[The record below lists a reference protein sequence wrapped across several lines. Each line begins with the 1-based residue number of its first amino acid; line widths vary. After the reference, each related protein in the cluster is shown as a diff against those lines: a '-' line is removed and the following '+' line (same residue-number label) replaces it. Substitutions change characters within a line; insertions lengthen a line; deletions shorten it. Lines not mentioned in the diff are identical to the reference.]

1 MSTPNGRVPDAAG
14 TAARPRGRALPVKNP
29 YTGEV
34 DYQITP
40 PTPAELTGICDS
52 LRAAQVKWAA
62 APLEHRVEVMLRWA
76 DELDKAYGALSAA
89 DFADTGGCL
98 IALMSPRIV
107 ASSVRSWAADAAGVL
122 AAAARS
128 GTSSIMPSITY
139 RTQLVPYQLVGVISP
154 WNGPLMLSC
163 LDPVPALFAGA
174 AVIVKPPEVA
184 PRFVE
189 PLMETIRAVP
199 ELAEVLAFI
208 TGDGQTGQQLIQRVD
223 MLCFTG
229 SVPNGRKVAVAC
241 AERLIPAYLELGGKD
256 PAIVTATADLDAA
269 ATAVLR
275 GAAFGTG
282 QVCFSTERVYVHED
296 VHDAFV
302 AALVAKADA
311 LTLNY
316 PDINAGEI
324 GPFGFG
330 RQARI
335 ADEHLADALAKGA
348 VLRAGGFSQV
358 LGAEPGARG
367 GHFMRPTVLT
377 EVSHDM
383 LAMSEESFAPIMPVM
398 RYRTEDEA
406 IALANDTRYGLSAS
420 VIAGTPDEAA
430 LIAERVNAGT
440 IALQDTFLTLFKTR
454 DVGTNSFADSGLG
467 GDRTGPGSILRFVRK
482 KALMT
487 QSAPPAPLARP
498 ALTLTPPPPPPPA
511 PPPAPEPPPPPPP
524 PPPR

>member
-1 MSTPNGRVPDAAG
+1 MSQPSGRVS
-14 TAARPRGRALPVKNP
+14 LPVKNP
-29 YTGEV
+29 YSGEV
-34 DYQITP
+34 DYEITP
-40 PTPAELTGICDS
+40 PTPEELTELCDS
-52 LRAAQVKWAA
+52 LRAAQVKWSA

-89 DFADTGGCL
+89 DFTDTGGGL

-107 ASSVRSWAADAAGVL
+107 AANVRSWAADAAGVL
-122 AAAARS
+122 AGAARA
-128 GTSSIMPSITY
+128 GTSSIMPSISY

-163 LDPVPALFAGA
+163 LDPVPALFAGS
-174 AVIVKPPEVA
+174 AVIVKPSEVA

-189 PLMETIRAVP
+189 PLMATIRAVP
-199 ELAEVLAFI
+199 ELAAVLTFI
-208 TGDGQTGQQLIQRVD
+208 TGDGQTGQQLIKQIDV
-223 MLCFTG
+223 LCFTG

-241 AERLIPAYLELGGKD
+241 AERLIPCYLELGGKD

-275 GAAFGTG
+275 GACFGTG
-282 QVCFSTERVYVHED
+282 QVCFSTERVYVHES
-296 VHDAFV
+296 VHDEFV
-302 AALVAKADA
+302 DRLVRKADA

-324 GPFGFG
+324 GPFGFE
-330 RQARI
+330 RQAQI

-348 VLRAGGFSQV
+348 ALRTGGPSQV
-358 LGAEPGARG
+358 LGPNSPVSG

-377 EVSHDM
+377 EVNHDM
-383 LAMSEESFAPIMPVM
+383 LLMIEESFAPIVPVM

-406 IALANDTRYGLSAS
+406 IALANDTHYGLSAS
-420 VIAGTPDEAA
+420 VIAGTPEEAA
-430 LIAERVNAGT
+430 AVGERVNAGT

-454 DVGTNSFADSGLG
+454 DIGTNSFADSGLG
-467 GDRTGPGSILRFVRK
+467 GDRTGPGSILRFLRK

-487 QSAPPAPLARP
+487 QSAPPASLARP
-498 ALTLTPPPPPPPA
+498 TPPPGARP
-511 PPPAPEPPPPPPP
+511 
-524 PPPR
+524 

>member
-1 MSTPNGRVPDAAG
+1 MSGQDE
-14 TAARPRGRALPVKNP
+14 RAPLQVRNP
-29 YTGEV
+29 YTGEA

-40 PTPAELTGICDS
+40 PTPGELAATCQR
-52 LRAAQVKWAA
+52 LREAQLAWAGSG
-62 APLEHRVEVMLRWA
+62 LEHRIEVMTRWA
-76 DELDKAYGALSAA
+76 GELDKAYGELSAA
-89 DFADTGGCL
+89 DFTDTGGCL

-107 ASSVRSWAADAAGVL
+107 AASVRAWAADAAGVL
-122 AAAARS
+122 EAAARS
-128 GTSSIMPSITY
+128 GITRAMPSISF
-139 RTQLVPYQLVGVISP
+139 RTQLVPYPLVGVISP

-163 LDPVPALFAGA
+163 LDPVPALFAGS
-174 AVIVKPPEVA
+174 AVIVKPSEVA

-189 PLMETIRAVP
+189 PLMDTINAVP
-199 ELAEVLAFI
+199 ELAGVFTFI
-208 TGDGQTGQQLIQRVD
+208 TGDGRTGQDLIQQVD

-241 AERLIPAYLELGGKD
+241 AERLIPVYLELGGKD
-256 PAIVTATADLDAA
+256 PAIVTQTADLDAA

-296 VHDAFV
+296 VHDEFV
-302 AALVAKADA
+302 DLIAKKADQ

-316 PDINAGEI
+316 PDINDGEI
-324 GPFGFG
+324 GPFGFD

-335 ADEHLADALAKGA
+335 ADEQLADAVAKGA
-348 VLRAGGFSQV
+348 KVRTGGPSQL
-358 LGAEPGARG
+358 LGG

-377 EVSHDM
+377 EVNHDM
-383 LAMSEESFAPIMPVM
+383 LLMREESFAPFIPVM

-406 IALANDTRYGLSAS
+406 VELANDTHYGLSAA
-420 VIAGTPDEAA
+420 VIAGTPEEAA
-430 LIAERVNAGT
+430 RIGERVNAGT

-467 GDRTGPGSILRFVRK
+467 GDRTGPGSILRFLRK

-498 ALTLTPPPPPPPA
+498 NVPPPA
-511 PPPAPEPPPPPPP
+511 APPPHHDTERAIAAAIAAPIAQSL
-524 PPPR
+524 PRSEDGDS

>member
-1 MSTPNGRVPDAAG
+1 VAPPPWGKLSVR
-14 TAARPRGRALPVKNP
+14 NP

-34 DYQITP
+34 DYEITP
-40 PTPAELTGICDS
+40 PTPDELTVLCDS
-52 LRAAQVKWAA
+52 LRAAQVKWGA
-62 APLEHRVEVMLRWA
+62 APLEYRVEVMLRWA
-76 DELDKAYGALSAA
+76 DELEAAYGALSAA
-89 DFADTGGCL
+89 DFTDTGGCL

-122 AAAARS
+122 DAAARS
-128 GTSSIMPSITY
+128 GTSSVLPSISF
-139 RTQLVPYQLVGVISP
+139 RTQLVPYGLVGVISP

-163 LDPVPALFAGA
+163 LDPVPALFAGS
-174 AVIVKPPEVA
+174 AVIVKPSEVA

-189 PLMETIRAVP
+189 PLMATIRAVP
-199 ELAEVLAFI
+199 ELAEVFTFI

-302 AALVAKADA
+302 DLLTAKAGA

-316 PDINAGEI
+316 PDINSGEI
-324 GPFGFG
+324 GPFGLD
-330 RQARI
+330 RQAQV
-335 ADEHLADALAKGA
+335 ADGHLADALAKGA
-348 VLRAGGFSQV
+348 VLKAGGPSQV
-358 LGAEPGARG
+358 LGG

-377 EVSHDM
+377 EVTHDM
-383 LAMSEESFAPIMPVM
+383 LAMTEESFAPIMPVM

-406 IALANDTRYGLSAS
+406 IALANDTHYGLSAS
-420 VIAGTPDEAA
+420 VIAGTPQEAER
-430 LIAERVNAGT
+430 IAERVNAGT

-454 DVGTNSFADSGLG
+454 DIGTNSFADSGLG
-467 GDRTGPGSILRFVRK
+467 GDRTGPGSILRFLRK

-498 ALTLTPPPPPPPA
+498 PVPPS
-511 PPPAPEPPPPPPP
+511 
-524 PPPR
+524 PR

>member
-1 MSTPNGRVPDAAG
+1 MSDPNERAA
-14 TAARPRGRALPVKNP
+14 TASRTLPVTNP

-34 DYQITP
+34 DYEITP
-40 PTPAELTGICDS
+40 PTAEELAELCDS

-62 APLEHRVEVMLRWA
+62 APLEHRAEVMLRWA
-76 DELDKAYGALSAA
+76 DELEAAYGRLSAA
-89 DFADTGGCL
+89 DFTDTGGCL

-128 GTSSIMPSITY
+128 GTSSIMPSIAF
-139 RTQLVPYQLVGVISP
+139 RTQLVPYALVGVISP

-163 LDPVPALFAGA
+163 LDPVPALFAGS
-174 AVIVKPPEVA
+174 AVIVKPSEVA

-189 PLMETIRAVP
+189 PLMDTIRAVP
-199 ELAEVLAFI
+199 ELAEVFTFI
-208 TGDGQTGQQLIQRVD
+208 AGDGQTGRQLIQQVD

-229 SVPNGRKVAVAC
+229 SVANGRKVAVAC

-282 QVCFSTERVYVHED
+282 QVCFSVERVYVHAD
-296 VHDAFV
+296 AHDAFV

-311 LTLNY
+311 VRLNY
-316 PDINAGEI
+316 PDIHDGEI
-324 GPFGFG
+324 GPFGLD

-348 VLRAGGFSQV
+348 VLKTGGPSQM
-358 LGAEPGARG
+358 LGG

-377 EVSHDM
+377 EVNHDM
-383 LAMSEESFAPIMPVM
+383 LVMTEESFAPIMPVM
-398 RYRTEDEA
+398 RYRTDDEA
-406 IALANDTRYGLSAS
+406 VALANDTHYGLSAS
-420 VIAGTPDEAA
+420 VIAGTPEEAA
-430 LIAERVNAGT
+430 GIAERVNAGT

-467 GDRTGPGSILRFVRK
+467 GDRTGPGSILRFLRK

-498 ALTLTPPPPPPPA
+498 TPP
-511 PPPAPEPPPPPPP
+511 
-524 PPPR
+524 

>member
-1 MSTPNGRVPDAAG
+1 MSIPNESVPLPQG
-14 TAARPRGRALPVKNP
+14 TGARPPRVTLPVTNP

-40 PTPAELTGICDS
+40 PTEQELTELSGS
-52 LRAAQVKWAA
+52 LRTAQVKWAA

-76 DELDKAYGALSAA
+76 DELDKAYGKLSAA

-122 AAAARS
+122 DAAARS
-128 GTSSIMPSITY
+128 GTSSIVPSISF
-139 RTQLVPYQLVGVISP
+139 RTQLVPYPLVGVISP

-163 LDPVPALFAGA
+163 LDPVPALFAGS
-174 AVIVKPPEVA
+174 AVIVKPSEVA

-189 PLMETIRAVP
+189 PLMDTIRAVP
-199 ELAEVLAFI
+199 ELAEVLTFV
-208 TGDGQTGQQLIQRVD
+208 TGDGQTGQRLIQQVD

-282 QVCFSTERVYVHED
+282 QVCFSVERVYVHES
-296 VHDAFV
+296 VHDEFV
-302 AALVAKADA
+302 DRLVAKAGA
-311 LTLNY
+311 LRLNY
-316 PDINAGEI
+316 PDINDGEI
-324 GPFGFG
+324 GPFGLD

-348 VLRAGGFSQV
+348 VLRTGGPSQV
-358 LGAEPGARG
+358 LGG

-383 LAMSEESFAPIMPVM
+383 LLMTEESFAPLMPVM
-398 RYRTEDEA
+398 RYQTDDEA

-420 VIAGTPDEAA
+420 VIAGTPEEAA
-430 LIAERVNAGT
+430 KLAERVNAGT

-467 GDRTGPGSILRFVRK
+467 GDRTGPGAILRFLRK

-498 ALTLTPPPPPPPA
+498 AMPRRPDDTA
-511 PPPAPEPPPPPPP
+511 PPG
-524 PPPR
+524 

>member
-1 MSTPNGRVPDAAG
+1 
-14 TAARPRGRALPVKNP
+14 
-29 YTGEV
+29 V
-34 DYQITP
+34 DYEITP
-40 PTPAELTGICDS
+40 PTPDELTGLCDS
-52 LRAAQVKWAA
+52 LRGAQVKWGAA
-62 APLEHRVEVMLRWA
+62 SLEYRVEVMLRWA
-76 DELDKAYGALSAA
+76 DELEAAYGPLSAA
-89 DFADTGGCL
+89 DFTDTGGCL

-122 AAAARS
+122 DAAARS
-128 GTSSIMPSITY
+128 GTSSVLPSISF
-139 RTQLVPYQLVGVISP
+139 RTQLVPYALVGVISP

-163 LDPVPALFAGA
+163 LDPVPALFAGS
-174 AVIVKPPEVA
+174 AVIVKPSEVA

-189 PLMETIRAVP
+189 PLMATIRAVP
-199 ELAEVLAFI
+199 ELAGVFTFI

-302 AALVAKADA
+302 DLLTAKAGA

-316 PDINAGEI
+316 PDINSGEI
-324 GPFGFG
+324 GPFGLD
-330 RQARI
+330 RQAQV

-348 VLRAGGFSQV
+348 VLQAGGPTQV
-358 LGAEPGARG
+358 LGG

-377 EVSHDM
+377 EVTHDM
-383 LAMSEESFAPIMPVM
+383 LAMTEESFAPIMPVM

-406 IALANDTRYGLSAS
+406 VALANDTHYGLSAS
-420 VIAGTPDEAA
+420 VIAGTPQEAER
-430 LIAERVNAGT
+430 IAERVNAGT

-454 DVGTNSFADSGLG
+454 DIGTNSFADSGLG
-467 GDRTGPGSILRFVRK
+467 GDRTGPGSILRFLRK

-498 ALTLTPPPPPPPA
+498 PV
-511 PPPAPEPPPPPPP
+511 P

>member
-1 MSTPNGRVPDAAG
+1 MSNQNGRVSHAG
-14 TAARPRGRALPVKNP
+14 GTSGRPPGGKLPVRNP

-34 DYQITP
+34 DYEITP
-40 PTPAELTGICDS
+40 PAQEELTELCDS
-52 LRAAQVKWAA
+52 LRAAQVKWGA

-76 DELDKAYGALSAA
+76 DELEAAYGPLSAA
-89 DFADTGGCL
+89 DFTDTGGCL

-122 AAAARS
+122 DVAARS
-128 GTSSIMPSITY
+128 GTSSIMPSISF

-163 LDPVPALFAGA
+163 LDPVPALFAGS
-174 AVIVKPPEVA
+174 AVIVKPSEVA

-189 PLMETIRAVP
+189 PLMATIRAVP
-199 ELAEVLAFI
+199 ELAEVFTFI
-208 TGDGQTGQQLIQRVD
+208 TGDGQTGQQLIKQID

-256 PAIVTATADLDAA
+256 PAIVTATANLDAA

-282 QVCFSTERVYVHED
+282 QVCFSTERVYVQESA
-296 VHDAFV
+296 HDEFV
-302 AALVAKADA
+302 DILVRKADA

-316 PDINAGEI
+316 PDINSGEI
-324 GPFGFG
+324 GPFGFD

-348 VLRAGGFSQV
+348 VLKTGGPSQV
-358 LGAEPGARG
+358 LGAEFGVSG

-377 EVSHDM
+377 EVNHDM
-383 LAMSEESFAPIMPVM
+383 LLMVEESFAPIMPVM
-398 RYRTEDEA
+398 RYRTDDEA
-406 IALANDTRYGLSAS
+406 IALANDTHYGLSAS
-420 VIAGTPDEAA
+420 VIAGTPEEAA
-430 LIAERVNAGT
+430 RIAERVNAGT
-440 IALQDTFLTLFKTR
+440 VALQDTFLTLFKTR

-467 GDRTGPGSILRFVRK
+467 GDRTGPGSILRFLRK

-498 ALTLTPPPPPPPA
+498 APPSA
-511 PPPAPEPPPPPPP
+511 
-524 PPPR
+524 R

>member
-1 MSTPNGRVPDAAG
+1 
-14 TAARPRGRALPVKNP
+14 
-29 YTGEV
+29 V
-34 DYQITP
+34 DYEITP
-40 PTPAELTGICDS
+40 PTPAELAELCDS

-76 DELDKAYGALSAA
+76 DELDKAYGRLSAA
-89 DFADTGGCL
+89 DFTDTGGCL

-128 GTSSIMPSITY
+128 GTSSIMPTIAF
-139 RTQLVPYQLVGVISP
+139 RTQLVPYALVGVISP

-163 LDPVPALFAGA
+163 LDPVPALFAGS
-174 AVIVKPPEVA
+174 AVIVKPSEVA

-189 PLMETIRAVP
+189 PLMDTIRAVP
-199 ELAEVLAFI
+199 ELAEVFTFI
-208 TGDGQTGQQLIQRVD
+208 TGDGQTGQQLIQRID

-282 QVCFSTERVYVHED
+282 QVCFSVERVYVHAD
-296 VHDAFV
+296 AHDAFV

-311 LTLNY
+311 VRLNY
-316 PDINAGEI
+316 PDINDGEI
-324 GPFGFG
+324 GPFGFD

-348 VLRAGGFSQV
+348 VLKTGGPSQV
-358 LGAEPGARG
+358 LGAEFGGSG

-383 LAMSEESFAPIMPVM
+383 LVMTEESFAPIMPVM
-398 RYRTEDEA
+398 RYQTEDQA
-406 IALANDTRYGLSAS
+406 VALANDTHYGLSAS
-420 VIAGTPDEAA
+420 VIAGTAEEAA
-430 LIAERVNAGT
+430 RIAERVNAGT

-467 GDRTGPGSILRFVRK
+467 GDRTGPGSILRFLRK

-498 ALTLTPPPPPPPA
+498 A
-511 PPPAPEPPPPPPP
+511 
-524 PPPR
+524 PPRT

>member
-1 MSTPNGRVPDAAG
+1 
-14 TAARPRGRALPVKNP
+14 
-29 YTGEV
+29 V
-34 DYQITP
+34 DYEITP
-40 PTPAELTGICDS
+40 PTAEELTGLCDS
-52 LRAAQVKWAA
+52 LRTAQVKWGA

-76 DELDKAYGALSAA
+76 DELDKAYGPLSAA
-89 DFADTGGCL
+89 DFTDTGGCL

-107 ASSVRSWAADAAGVL
+107 ASSVRSWAADAAGAL
-122 AAAARS
+122 TAAARS
-128 GTSSIMPSITY
+128 GTSSIMPSISF

-174 AVIVKPPEVA
+174 AVIVKPSEVA

-189 PLMETIRAVP
+189 PLLETIRAVP
-199 ELAEVLAFI
+199 ELAEVFTFI
-208 TGDGQTGQQLIQRVD
+208 TGDGQTGQQLIQQVD

-241 AERLIPAYLELGGKD
+241 AQRLIPAYLELGGKD

-275 GAAFGTG
+275 GACFGTG
-282 QVCFSTERVYVHED
+282 QVCFSTERVYVHEA
-296 VHDAFV
+296 VHDEFV
-302 AALVAKADA
+302 DILARKADA

-324 GPFGFG
+324 GPFGFA
-330 RQARI
+330 RQAQV

-348 VLRAGGFSQV
+348 VLRTGGPSQV
-358 LGAEPGARG
+358 LGPGSEVNTGSGVKG
-367 GHFMRPTVLT
+367 GRFMRPTVLT
-377 EVSHDM
+377 EVNHDM
-383 LAMSEESFAPIMPVM
+383 LLMIEESFSPIMPVM
-398 RYRTEDEA
+398 RYRTDDEA
-406 IALANDTRYGLSAS
+406 VALANDSHYGLSAS
-420 VIAGTPDEAA
+420 VIAGTPEEAA
-430 LIAERVNAGT
+430 ALGERVNAGT

-467 GDRTGPGSILRFVRK
+467 GDRTGPGSILRFLRK

-498 ALTLTPPPPPPPA
+498 VTPGK
-511 PPPAPEPPPPPPP
+511 E
-524 PPPR
+524 RE

>member
-1 MSTPNGRVPDAAG
+1 MSQQ
-14 TAARPRGRALPVKNP
+14 LPVTNP

-40 PTPAELTGICDS
+40 PTAEELTALCDS
-52 LRAAQVKWAA
+52 LRAAQVKWGA

-76 DELDKAYGALSAA
+76 DELDKAYGPLSAA
-89 DFADTGGCL
+89 DFTDTGGCL

-122 AAAARS
+122 AAASRS
-128 GTSSIMPSITY
+128 GTSSIMPSVTF

-163 LDPVPALFAGA
+163 LDPVPALFAGS
-174 AVIVKPPEVA
+174 AVIVKPSEVA
-184 PRFVE
+184 PRFIE
-189 PLMETIRAVP
+189 PLLETIRAVP
-199 ELAEVLAFI
+199 ELAEVFTFI
-208 TGDGQTGQQLIQRVD
+208 AGDGQTGQQLIQQVD
-223 MLCFTG
+223 ILCFTG

-241 AERLIPAYLELGGKD
+241 AQRLIPAYLELGGKD

-275 GAAFGTG
+275 GACFGTG
-282 QVCFSTERVYVHED
+282 QVCFSTERVYVHEA
-296 VHDAFV
+296 VHDEFV
-302 AALVAKADA
+302 DILARKADA

-324 GPFGFG
+324 GPFGFE
-330 RQARI
+330 RQAQV

-348 VLRAGGFSQV
+348 VLRTGGASQV
-358 LGAEPGARG
+358 LGPGSEVNTGSGVKG
-367 GHFMRPTVLT
+367 GRFMRPTVLT
-377 EVSHDM
+377 EVNHDM
-383 LAMSEESFAPIMPVM
+383 LLMIEESFSPIMPVM
-398 RYRTEDEA
+398 RYRTDNEA
-406 IALANDTRYGLSAS
+406 VALANDTHYGLSAS
-420 VIAGTPDEAA
+420 VIAGTPEEAA
-430 LIAERVNAGT
+430 ALGERVNAGT

-467 GDRTGPGSILRFVRK
+467 GDRTGPGSILRFLRK

-498 ALTLTPPPPPPPA
+498 TPARP
-511 PPPAPEPPPPPPP
+511 
-524 PPPR
+524 

>member
-1 MSTPNGRVPDAAG
+1 MNALSIPKGSAGPGGTGGRP
-14 TAARPRGRALPVKNP
+14 PGRKLPVRNP
-29 YTGEV
+29 YTGEL
-34 DYQITP
+34 DYEITP
-40 PTPAELTGICDS
+40 PTAEELTQLCDS

-76 DELDKAYGALSAA
+76 DELDAAYGKLSAA
-89 DFADTGGCL
+89 DFTDTGGCL

-128 GTSSIMPSITY
+128 GTSSIMPSLSF

-163 LDPVPALFAGA
+163 LDPVPALFAGS
-174 AVIVKPPEVA
+174 AVIVKPSEVA

-199 ELAEVLAFI
+199 ELAEVFTFI
-208 TGDGQTGQQLIQRVD
+208 TGDAPTGQQLIQRID

-229 SVPNGRKVAVAC
+229 SVRTGRKVAVAC

-256 PAIVTATADLDAA
+256 PAIVTETADLDAA

-275 GAAFGTG
+275 GACFGTG
-282 QVCFSTERVYVHED
+282 QVCFSTERVYVHES

-302 AALVAKADA
+302 DLLVAKAGA
-311 LTLNY
+311 IQLNY
-316 PDINAGEI
+316 PDINSGEI
-324 GPFGFG
+324 GPFGFD
-330 RQARI
+330 RQAQI
-335 ADEHLADALAKGA
+335 ADDQLADAVAKGA
-348 VLRAGGFSQV
+348 VIRTGGPSQV
-358 LGAEPGARG
+358 LGG

-383 LAMSEESFAPIMPVM
+383 LLMTEESFAPFMPVM
-398 RYRTEDEA
+398 RYATEDEA
-406 IALANDTRYGLSAS
+406 VTLANDTHYGLSAS

-430 LIAERVNAGT
+430 RIAERVNAGT
-440 IALQDTFLTLFKTR
+440 VALQDTFLTLFKTR
-454 DVGTNSFADSGLG
+454 DIGTNSFADSGLG
-467 GDRTGPGSILRFVRK
+467 GDRTGPASILRFLRK

-487 QSAPPAPLARP
+487 QSARPAPLARP
-498 ALTLTPPPPPPPA
+498 VPPA
-511 PPPAPEPPPPPPP
+511 G
-524 PPPR
+524 R

>member
-1 MSTPNGRVPDAAG
+1 MTSPNE
-14 TAARPRGRALPVKNP
+14 RASLPVKNP

-40 PTPAELTGICDS
+40 PTAEGLKELGDS
-52 LRAAQVKWAA
+52 LRAAQLKWGA

-76 DELDKAYGALSAA
+76 DELDKAYGPLSAA
-89 DFADTGGCL
+89 DFTDTGGCL

-107 ASSVRSWAADAAGVL
+107 ASSVRSWAADAASVL
-122 AAAARS
+122 ERASRS
-128 GTSSIMPSITY
+128 GTSSIMPSISF
-139 RTQLVPYQLVGVISP
+139 RTQLVPYPLVGVISP

-163 LDPVPALFAGA
+163 LDPVPALFAGS
-174 AVIVKPPEVA
+174 AVIVKPSEVA

-199 ELAEVLAFI
+199 ELAEVFTFI
-208 TGDGQTGQQLIQRVD
+208 TGDGQTGQQLIKQID

-282 QVCFSTERVYVHED
+282 QVCFSTERVYVHAD

-302 AALVAKADA
+302 DILVRKADA

-316 PDINAGEI
+316 PDIGSGEI
-324 GPFGFG
+324 GPFGLD
-330 RQARI
+330 RQAQI

-348 VLRAGGFSQV
+348 VLKTGGPSQV
-358 LGAEPGARG
+358 LGPNAPASG

-377 EVSHDM
+377 EVNHDM
-383 LAMSEESFAPIMPVM
+383 LLMIEESFAPVMPVM
-398 RYRTEDEA
+398 RYRTDDEA
-406 IALANDTRYGLSAS
+406 IALANDTHYGLSAS
-420 VIAGTPDEAA
+420 VIAGTPQEAA
-430 LIAERVNAGT
+430 ALGERINAGT

-467 GDRTGPGSILRFVRK
+467 GDRTGPSSILRFLRK

-498 ALTLTPPPPPPPA
+498 SMPPQARP
-511 PPPAPEPPPPPPP
+511 
-524 PPPR
+524 

>member
-1 MSTPNGRVPDAAG
+1 MREPNGPLSHPAG
-14 TAARPRGRALPVKNP
+14 TGDRPPGGKLPVRNP

-34 DYQITP
+34 DYEITP
-40 PTPAELTGICDS
+40 PAREELTALCDS
-52 LRAAQVKWAA
+52 LRAAQVNWGT
-62 APLEHRVEVMLRWA
+62 APLEYRVAVMLRWA
-76 DELDKAYGALSAA
+76 DELEAAYGPLSAA
-89 DFADTGGCL
+89 DFTDTGGSL

-122 AAAARS
+122 DAAARS
-128 GTSSIMPSITY
+128 GTSSIMPSIAF
-139 RTQLVPYQLVGVISP
+139 RTQLVPYALVGAISP
-154 WNGPLMLSC
+154 WNAPLMLSC
-163 LDPVPALFAGA
+163 LDPVPALFAGS
-174 AVIVKPPEVA
+174 AVIVKPSEVA

-189 PLMETIRAVP
+189 PLMATIRAVP
-199 ELAEVLAFI
+199 ELAAVFTFI
-208 TGDGQTGQQLIQRVD
+208 TGDGQTGQQLIQQVD
-223 MLCFTG
+223 LLCFTG
-229 SVPNGRKVAVAC
+229 SVANGRKVAVAC

-302 AALVAKADA
+302 ATLVAKADA

-316 PDINAGEI
+316 PDVNSGEI
-324 GPFGFG
+324 GPFGLD

-335 ADEHLADALAKGA
+335 ADEHLADALARGA
-348 VLRAGGFSQV
+348 ELKAGGPSQV
-358 LGAEPGARG
+358 LGAGPGVSG

-377 EVSHDM
+377 GVTHDM
-383 LAMSEESFAPIMPVM
+383 VLMTEESFAPIMPVM

-406 IALANDTRYGLSAS
+406 IALANDTHYGLSAA
-420 VIAGTPDEAA
+420 VIAGTPEEAA
-430 LIAERVNAGT
+430 RIAERVNAGT

-467 GDRTGPGSILRFVRK
+467 GDRTGPGSILRFLRK

-487 QSAPPAPLARP
+487 QSAPPPPLARP
-498 ALTLTPPPPPPPA
+498 PLPPPPG
-511 PPPAPEPPPPPPP
+511 
-524 PPPR
+524 R

>member
-1 MSTPNGRVPDAAG
+1 MSTQNECGSSATGSPSRP
-14 TAARPRGRALPVKNP
+14 AARKLPVKNP

-40 PTPAELTGICDS
+40 PAPEELTGICDA
-52 LRAAQVKWAA
+52 LRAAQVKWAG

-76 DELDKAYGALSAA
+76 DELDKAYGPLSAA
-89 DFADTGGCL
+89 DYADTGGCL

-122 AAAARS
+122 GAAARS
-128 GTSSIMPSITY
+128 GTSSVMPSISF
-139 RTQLVPYQLVGVISP
+139 RTQLVPYPLVGVISP

-163 LDPVPALFAGA
+163 LDPVPALFAGS
-174 AVIVKPPEVA
+174 AVIVKPSEVA

-189 PLMETIRAVP
+189 PLMDTIRAVP
-199 ELAEVLAFI
+199 ELAAVFTFI
-208 TGDGQTGQQLIQRVD
+208 TGDGETGQQLIQQVD

-282 QVCFSTERVYVHED
+282 QVCFSVERVYVHED

-302 AALVAKADA
+302 DVLVAKADA
-311 LTLNY
+311 LRLNY
-316 PDINAGEI
+316 PDVNDGEI
-324 GPFGFG
+324 GPFGFD
-330 RQARI
+330 RQAKI

-348 VLRAGGFSQV
+348 VLRAGGPSQV
-358 LGAEPGARG
+358 LGAGSGASG

-383 LAMSEESFAPIMPVM
+383 LVMTEETFAPIMPVM
-398 RYRTEDEA
+398 RYQTEDQA
-406 IALANDTRYGLSAS
+406 VALANDTHYGLSAS
-420 VIAGTPDEAA
+420 VIAGSPEEAA
-430 LIAERVNAGT
+430 QIAERVNAGT

-467 GDRTGPGSILRFVRK
+467 GDRTGPGSILRFLRK

-498 ALTLTPPPPPPPA
+498 AM
-511 PPPAPEPPPPPPP
+511 
-524 PPPR
+524 PPRPH